1 MKLTD
6 ELKILDDKIKANQA
20 QYDFSREAA
29 KSSMLSST
37 DLVDKYEYLTGED
50 LGYKPSAV
58 EKAKFDYSPLGM
70 TLDKAFKKGEVKNIA
85 KKNKSDFNYDSN
97 HTFFEFYKRIDEF
110 KDVSLSSKYTIMKN
124 FNKKLIKIKNVK
136 LTKLETQLKKKRIMK
151 NVEEVHRKYYDAY
164 KDEYD
169 KWWAKWG
176 WK

>member
-1 MKLTD
+1 
-6 ELKILDDKIKANQA
+6 
-20 QYDFSREAA
+20 
-29 KSSMLSST
+29 MLSST
-37 DLVDKYEYLTGED
+37 DWVDKYEYLTGED
-50 LGYKPSAV
+50 LGYKSSAV
-58 EKAKFDYSPLGM
+58 EKAKSDNSPLGM
-70 TLDKAFKKGEVKNIA
+70 TLDKAFKKDEVKNIA

-110 KDVSLSSKYTIMKN
+110 KDVSLSSKYTMMKN